1 MSADKA
7 TFMELQDESLIK
19 QVGNVDFATEP
30 VLFCVNTGVVRKGK
44 RRPRVLLCTHYNLYV
59 YKKKFHKGLIPS
71 TQAKLGNITSMSS
84 ADPTQLQ
91 LLFKSED
98 MQELTISDDS
108 TVEMARALVE
118 HFMDVY
124 WERHRPTMNVIRQ
137 ASDGLRESPD
147 AFLKCV
153 KFQAMLKNTPLSE
166 RFATSLE
173 MLMARVMIREAVCED
188 LTMDLG
194 ELDDAEKYQEF
205 LFYALAKCRS
215 FTKLVIPAWSASS
228 WEKVAACV
236 KMSKRLK
243 QLESALAIEKTFDT
257 FVNDVK
263 TNPRLSLNTFV
274 LSGKNYT
281 PTAIGKVVSMV
292 QACPTIAKIRITS
305 GLETNAFEWLV
316 DQLSHLGQVKYLEL
330 DRLANMPIQAISPIA
345 QNMKAMSLTNCGID
359 VYDLLEQ
366 LSLEK
371 VKILQIDASGNF
383 SRKPLSSD
391 MPVPPTVA
399 SYVMREI
406 EWESGNLATFMEITG
421 KHRYKWLKI
430 DISGAKM
437 SDHDWL
443 KFDDFMGSHSNRSLT
458 HFVYDNNRMSASVVS
473 FMKACPSLT
482 CVWMQGSLDK
492 GDDCVPV
499 FCEYLKT
506 CTTLRTLHI
515 TGSLKTRLGSSLK
528 QILTTLKSSRSL
540 QFLDIGDHG
549 IGHDLL
555 PMLLDFFETNQS
567 VTELMLDGNNILD
580 LKGLEEFV
588 AKLRKRNYRLQ
599 LHVPENDLCKMAELQ
614 GVPREKVTEIVAAI
628 NELQECTRVFPFSAA
643 PRADET
649 GENVD
654 NTPECL
660 RGMQSFYVDD
670 GIWEESLNIGRLG
683 SQDFHYQRVDKHFNL
698 KLLIRK
704 VRST

>member
-1 MSADKA
+1 
-7 TFMELQDESLIK
+7 MELQDESLIK
-19 QVGNVDFATEP
+19 QVTNVDFTTEP
-30 VLFCVNTGVVRKGK
+30 ILFCVNTGVMRKGK

-71 TQAKLGNITSMSS
+71 TQAKLGNVTTMNS

-98 MQELTISDDS
+98 MQELSISDDS
-108 TVEMARALVE
+108 TVSMARALAE

-137 ASDGLRESPD
+137 DSDGLKESPD
-147 AFLKCV
+147 ALLKCV

-173 MLMARVMIREAVCED
+173 TLMSHLVIREAVCED
-188 LTMDLG
+188 LTIDLG
-194 ELDDAEKYQEF
+194 ELDEAEKFQEF

-215 FTKLVIPAWSASS
+215 FTKLVIPAWSTSS
-228 WEKVAACV
+228 WDKVAACV
-236 KMSKRLK
+236 KMNKRLK
-243 QLESALAIEKTFDT
+243 QVESAQAIDKTFDT
-257 FVNDVK
+257 LINDLK
-263 TNPRLSLNTFV
+263 TTPRLALNTLV
-274 LSGKNYT
+274 LSGKNYSANSVERIVT
-281 PTAIGKVVSMV
+281 MV
-292 QACPTIAKIRITS
+292 TACPSVVKIRVTS
-305 GLETNAFEWLV
+305 GLETNAFEWMV
-316 DQLSHLGQVKYLEL
+316 TQLGNMGQVKYLEL
-330 DRLANMPIQAISPIA
+330 DRLASMPIQAISPMA

-366 LSLEK
+366 LSVEK
-371 VKILQIDASGNF
+371 VKIVQIDASGNV
-383 SRKPLSSD
+383 SKKPLSSD
-391 MPVPPTVA
+391 MPLPPTVA
-399 SYVMREI
+399 SFVMRDI

-421 KHRYKWLKI
+421 KHRYKWLKV

-437 SDHDWL
+437 SANDWL

-458 HFVYDNNRMSASVVS
+458 HFVYDNNRMSESVVN

-482 CVWMQGSLDK
+482 CVWMQGSL
-492 GDDCVPV
+492 GQADDCVPL
-499 FCEYLKT
+499 FCEYLKS

-515 TGSLKTRLGSSLK
+515 TGSLKTRLGSALK
-528 QILTTLKSSRSL
+528 QILGTLKSSRSL
-540 QFLDIGDHG
+540 QFLDINDHG
-549 IGHDLL
+549 IGRDLL
-555 PMLLDFFETNQS
+555 PMLTDFFETNKS
-567 VTELMLDGNNILD
+567 VTELMIDGNNILD

-588 AKLRKRNYRLQ
+588 GKLRVRNYRLQ
-599 LHVPENDLCKMAELQ
+599 LHVPENDLCKMADVHS
-614 GVPREKVTEIVAAI
+614 VPRKKVTEIVTRI

-649 GENVD
+649 GENLD
-654 NTPECL
+654 DTPECL

-670 GIWEESLNIGRLG
+670 AIWEQSLNIGRLG
-683 SQDFHYQRVDKHFNL
+683 NQDFHYQRVDKHFNL